1 MCIYIYRRH
10 ISRGVRLRPQST
22 PTSVDGTREALRANT
37 PRARVRSFV
46 RSFVRNVV
54 DETTEARRERRIDT
68 TGEDERAIKSMMAS
82 VATSTRVASRRRSR
96 ARRCVVSVLIVVVV
110 LVLGLAL
117 DARAQ
122 EDNCVASGQTAIF
135 VQFSENAGTAVFQ
148 SDDNACLAGG
158 GRGVGC
164 CPGSICDVVKC
175 RLPCKDGSGE
185 SVDCGVDG
193 ATEDANAGF
202 YQCPCEPCPTGT
214 VQGLSSKHACVECPA
229 GWYNSEKGRATCTP
243 CPVGTFSSRVA
254 NPTGC
259 APCGPGTSGQSTLEE
274 YYVKTTRALRAPTSG
289 PGSVFDPTIGATSCT
304 DCPAGTSG
312 GGAGAAC
319 VPCAPGT
326 YSEKRAET
334 CTPCPVG
341 TYGVESGGSS
351 IDACIPCAAGESNDA
366 VGSTS
371 CWQVCPNAL
380 LSCAESEVRPRG
392 YYEALEDADRPRVRY
407 FTDTID
413 VFREKVCR
421 LGCETYGTDHWCP
434 SHGDITANDCVAPS
448 PPPPST
454 SAAPSP
460 PPTPPP
466 SPPPSPPP
474 NAASS

>member
-1 MCIYIYRRH
+1 M
-10 ISRGVRLRPQST
+10 RLRPQST